1 MTFDDQLRRALDT
14 LTAKLHD
21 ETSRHAQIVIDEL
34 ATAAQAERDQVVAA
48 VQREHDAAMAERDQH
63 DAEVE
68 RERHTAYAEVD
79 RERQA
84 AYADLERRAA
94 EAELARQAAYAELER
109 LAAEAEL
116 ARQAAPSAEPVPPA
130 ADLSAVGARIVSGLR
145 AIDDARTLSEILDTL
160 VTWSAREAGRVAVV
174 LVRGGGYTGWRSIGF
189 DPPFSRGEPINL
201 PPDAFT
207 IPLAVGGETVAV
219 LYSEFDLERADVD
232 LGLVGAVLEI
242 FAVHAARCLESVTAF
257 KAARAALVKTGDR
270 ADERSDDSSA
280 DEDAAARRYAK
291 LLVSEIK
298 LYHEP
303 EVLAGQRERDLATRL
318 GGEIARARVLY
329 EQRVPAPI
337 REQTDYFHDELVR
350 TLANGDSTLLQLT

>member
-1 MTFDDQLRRALDT
+1 
-14 LTAKLHD
+14 
-21 ETSRHAQIVIDEL
+21 
-34 ATAAQAERDQVVAA
+34 
-48 VQREHDAAMAERDQH
+48 MAERDQR
-63 DAEVE
+63 DADVE
-68 RERHTAYAEVD
+68 RERHAAYAEVN
-79 RERQA
+79 RE
-84 AYADLERRAA
+84 
-94 EAELARQAAYAELER
+94 RQAAYAELER

-116 ARQAAPSAEPVPPA
+116 ARQAVPSAEPVPPA

-160 VTWSAREAGRVAVV
+160 VTWAAREAGRVAVV
-174 LVRGGGYTGWRSIGF
+174 LVGGGGYTGWRSIGF

-207 IPLAVGGETVAV
+207 IPLTVGGETVAV
-219 LYSEFDLERADVD
+219 LYSEFDLENADVD

-280 DEDAAARRYAK
+280 DDDAAARRVREITRLGDQA
-291 LLVSEIK
+291 VSRTRG
-298 LYHEP
+298 
-303 EVLAGQRERDLATRL
+303 AGGQRERDLMTRL

-329 EQRVPAPI
+329 ERVPAPI
-337 REQTDYFHDELVR
+337 REQTDYFHDELGEPSP
-350 TLANGDSTLLQLT
+350 TAIPPCCN

>member
-21 ETSRHAQIVIDEL
+21 EASRHAQIVIDEL
-34 ATAAQAERDQVVAA
+34 ATAAQAERDQAVAA

-68 RERHTAYAEVD
+68 RERHAAYAEVN
-79 RERQA
+79 RE
-84 AYADLERRAA
+84 
-94 EAELARQAAYAELER
+94 RQAAYAELER
-109 LAAEAEL
+109 LAAEEV

-160 VTWSAREAGRVAVV
+160 VAWAAREAGRVAVV
-174 LVRGGGYTGWRSIGF
+174 LVRGGGYTGWHSIGF

-207 IPLAVGGETVAV
+207 IPLTVGGETVAV
-219 LYSEFDLERADVD
+219 LYSEFDLENADVD
-232 LGLVGAVLEI
+232 LGLAGAVLEI

-280 DEDAAARRYAK
+280 DDDAAARRYAK

>member
-1 MTFDDQLRRALDT
+1 M
-14 LTAKLHD
+14 
-21 ETSRHAQIVIDEL
+21 
-34 ATAAQAERDQVVAA
+34 AERDQAVAE
-48 VQREHDAAMAERDQH
+48 VRREHDAAMAERDQH

-68 RERHTAYAEVD
+68 RERKAAYAEVAG
-79 RERQA
+79 E
-84 AYADLERRAA
+84 
-94 EAELARQAAYAELER
+94 RQAAYAELER
-109 LAAEAEL
+109 LAAEVEL
-116 ARQAAPSAEPVPPA
+116 ARQQTAPSAETVPPG
-130 ADLSAVGARIVSGLR
+130 ADLSAVGARIVSGVR

-160 VTWSAREAGRVAVV
+160 VTWAAREAGRVAVV
-174 LVRGGGYTGWRSIGF
+174 LGRDGGYTGWRSVGF
-189 DPPFSRGEPINL
+189 DPPFTRGEPINL
-201 PPDAFT
+201 PPDAFI

-219 LYSEFDLERADVD
+219 LYSEFDLETADVD

-270 ADERSDDSSA
+270 ADETSDDSRA
-280 DEDAAARRYAK
+280 DDDEAARRYAR

-303 EVLAGQRERDLATRL
+303 DVLAGRRERDLARRL

-329 EQRVPAPI
+329 EQRVPAEI

>member
-21 ETSRHAQIVIDEL
+21 EASRHAQIVIDEL
-34 ATAAQAERDQVVAA
+34 ATAAQAERDQAVAA
-48 VQREHDAAMAERDQH
+48 VQREHDAAMTERDQH

-79 RERQA
+79 RE
-84 AYADLERRAA
+84 
-94 EAELARQAAYAELER
+94 RQAAYAELER

-145 AIDDARTLSEILDTL
+145 AIDDARTLSDILDTL
-160 VTWSAREAGRVAVV
+160 VTWAARETGRVAVV

-189 DPPFSRGEPINL
+189 DPPFSRGEPIKL

-270 ADERSDDSSA
+270 ADERSDGSSA

-337 REQTDYFHDELVR
+337 REQTDYFRDELVR